1 MQHKKAG
8 NSIADHFGQLSK
20 NPFVIGISTGLYPL
34 VFYYSRNFGM
44 INSWEQ
50 LAYFVAL
57 FLLFPVALFYFLKW
71 VSKLST
77 LAKWAKYVLPFFNV
91 FIFLYFIKIILYTA
105 TERKIILGICIAS
118 VLIAFFLHKHF
129 KKWLIVQLVLALIGF
144 VGLLPT
150 ILKYVNYSSQWTQQP
165 DAITEVVF
173 QKTPNIYYI
182 QPDGYVNF
190 SELKTGEYAVD
201 NSEFE
206 GFLEA
211 TNFTN
216 YPNFRSNYVST
227 LTSNSATFMMKHHY
241 YHGHTDYTEMPNAR
255 KNIISE
261 NAVLSIFKKNGYKT
275 HFITEHPYLMVN
287 RPALGFDHSNFQY
300 SEIPYITT
308 GFNVSKNVY
317 PDLEKAIASKS
328 EQGNFF
334 FIEIFEPGHISSTKS
349 ASQGKEKERERW
361 LEKREIANG
370 KIKKM
375 VNLIIEKDSTALIL
389 IMADHGGFVGLDYT
403 QEFNQ
408 KTTEKHIVYSAFGA
422 MLSIRWPQGQ
432 LPPESNYLKS
442 SVNVFRILFS
452 YLSGNQKY
460 LQHLQEDSSYF
471 VLKEGGEPG
480 VYQYVDDNGAVNLK
494 KIQTD

>member
-57 FLLFPVALFYFLKW
+57 FLLFPVALFYFLTW

-77 LAKWAKYVLPFFNV
+77 LAKWANYVLPFFNV

-129 KKWLIVQLVLALIGF
+129 TKWLIVQLVLALIGF

-255 KNIISE
+255 QNIISE
-261 NAVLSIFKKNGYKT
+261 NTVLSIFKNNGYKT
-275 HFITEHPYLMVN
+275 HFITEHPYLIVN
-287 RPALGFDHSNFQY
+287 RPTLGFDHSNF
-300 SEIPYITT
+300 
-308 GFNVSKNVY
+308 
-317 PDLEKAIASKS
+317 
-328 EQGNFF
+328 
-334 FIEIFEPGHISSTKS
+334 
-349 ASQGKEKERERW
+349 
-361 LEKREIANG
+361 
-370 KIKKM
+370 
-375 VNLIIEKDSTALIL
+375 
-389 IMADHGGFVGLDYT
+389 
-403 QEFNQ
+403 
-408 KTTEKHIVYSAFGA
+408 
-422 MLSIRWPQGQ
+422 
-432 LPPESNYLKS
+432 
-442 SVNVFRILFS
+442 
-452 YLSGNQKY
+452 
-460 LQHLQEDSSYF
+460 
-471 VLKEGGEPG
+471 
-480 VYQYVDDNGAVNLK
+480 
-494 KIQTD
+494 